1 MKRFGAGPTQVMQ
14 SLSFPAV
21 EDVFM
26 RIAVDVQS
34 LISLDGIDELPRQN
48 GFRIRI
54 HDSYGP
60 LPDVRVQ
67 DSEDGSPLLEQIETE
82 AAKRYVVARIRQNIL
97 QKCPE
102 GRFLSPICTD
112 KVYVGINLGGD
123 PVIASGRDF
132 LDAYD
137 KLRAQVSE
145 VAVLDG

>member
-1 MKRFGAGPTQVMQ
+1 MKRLGHSPIRVME
-14 SLSFPAV
+14 SLSLPVV

-34 LISLDGIDELPRQN
+34 LISLDGIDELPGQN

-54 HDSYGP
+54 HDLYGP
-60 LPDVRVQ
+60 LPDVQVQ
-67 DSEDGSPLLEQIETE
+67 DLEDGSPLLEQIETE

-97 QKCPE
+97 QRCPE
-102 GRFLSPICTD
+102 GQFLSPICTD

-123 PVIASGRDF
+123 PVMASGRDF

-137 KLRAQVSE
+137 KLRSQVSE
-145 VAVLDG
+145 VAVLDA

>member
-1 MKRFGAGPTQVMQ
+1 MKRFGGSPTRVMKP
-14 SLSFPAV
+14 LSVPAV
-21 EDVFM
+21 EDAFM

-34 LISLDGIDELPRQN
+34 LISLDGIDELPGQN

-60 LPDVRVQ
+60 LPDVQVQ
-67 DSEDGSPLLEQIETE
+67 DLEDGSPLLEQIETE

-97 QKCPE
+97 QKRPE

-137 KLRAQVSE
+137 KLRSQVSE
-145 VAVLDG
+145 VGVLDG

>member
-1 MKRFGAGPTQVMQ
+1 MK
-14 SLSFPAV
+14 SLSLPAV
-21 EDVFM
+21 EDAFM
-26 RIAVDVQS
+26 RIAVDVQG
-34 LISLDGIDELPRQN
+34 LISLDGIDELPGEK

-67 DSEDGSPLLEQIETE
+67 NLEDGSHVLEQIETE
-82 AAKRYVVARIRQNIL
+82 AAKRYVVARIRQSIL

-102 GRFLSPICTD
+102 GRFLNPICTD

-123 PVIASGRDF
+123 PVMASGRDF

-137 KLRAQVSE
+137 KLRSQVSE
-145 VAVLDG
+145 VGILDG

>member
-1 MKRFGAGPTQVMQ
+1 MKRFPTRVMKPP
-14 SLSFPAV
+14 SFPAV
-21 EDVFM
+21 EDAFM

-34 LISLDGIDELPRQN
+34 LISLDGIDELPGQN

-54 HDSYGP
+54 HDLYGP
-60 LPDVRVQ
+60 LPDVQVQ
-67 DSEDGSPLLEQIETE
+67 DLDDGSPVLEQIETE

-123 PVIASGRDF
+123 PVMASGRDF

-137 KLRAQVSE
+137 KLRSQVSD
-145 VAVLDG
+145 VGVLDG